1 MKKLKFALIVCVLI
15 VFNACGPTQDEAISY
30 NDGIMNIIDS
40 LTIEH
45 ELLLDQ
51 IDGHN
56 IDSLKLT
63 HKLFSEKAKSSLERG
78 KKIEAFA
85 DNRDFRNIALEYFT
99 TMNYLAD
106 NEAKQMVEIMYKDSL
121 QIPQSDVDEI
131 NKLAASF
138 DETYGKVY
146 DKILAAQLKFAYEW
160 KFKLEESKK

>member
-1 MKKLKFALIVCVLI
+1 MKKINFALSVGVLLI
-15 VFNACGPTQDEAISY
+15 FSACGPTQDEAIRY

-146 DKILAAQLKFAYEW
+146 DKILAAQIKFADLW

>member
-40 LTIEH
+40 LTFEH

-63 HKLFSEKAKSSLERG
+63 HKLFSEKAKSSLEIG

-85 DNRDFRNIALEYFT
+85 DNRDFRNIAL
-99 TMNYLAD
+99 
-106 NEAKQMVEIMYKDSL
+106 
-121 QIPQSDVDEI
+121 
-131 NKLAASF
+131 
-138 DETYGKVY
+138 
-146 DKILAAQLKFAYEW
+146 
-160 KFKLEESKK
+160 